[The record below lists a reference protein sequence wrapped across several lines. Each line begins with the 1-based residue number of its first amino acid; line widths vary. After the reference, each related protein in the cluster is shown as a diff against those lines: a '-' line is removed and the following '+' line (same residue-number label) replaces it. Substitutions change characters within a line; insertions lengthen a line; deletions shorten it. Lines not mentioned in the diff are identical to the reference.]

1 MSEPSAAAGTPSGVK
16 FSAHPAMFK
25 ARPFSF
31 ILSLLLCAV
40 GIGFIILMVWYVK
53 CKATKL
59 AIVDHE
65 VVLERGLLS
74 KERIELSLSS
84 VRSVRVYQSFLNR
97 LTGVGR
103 ITLYTAGD
111 QPEFTVDGIP
121 EPNRFRELT

>member
-1 MSEPSAAAGTPSGVK
+1 MNESIKATEARPGVK

-31 ILSLLLCAV
+31 ILSVLLCAV
-40 GIGFIILMVWYVK
+40 GIGFIILMVWYIK
-53 CKATKL
+53 CKSTRL
-59 AIVDHE
+59 EIVDTE

-74 KERIELSLSS
+74 KERIELNVAS
-84 VRSVRVYQSFLNR
+84 VRSVRVYQSFINR

>member
-1 MSEPSAAAGTPSGVK
+1 MSDPQAAEVRPGVK

-31 ILSLLLCAV
+31 ILSVLLCAV

-59 AIVDHE
+59 EIIDNE

-74 KERIELSLSS
+74 KERIELNLES

-97 LTGVGR
+97 ITGVGR
-103 ITLYTAGD
+103 ITVFTAGD
-111 QPEFTVDGIP
+111 NPEFEVDGIP
-121 EPNRFRELT
+121 DPNKFRELT

>member
-1 MSEPSAAAGTPSGVK
+1 MSEPQAASAARVGVK

-31 ILSLLLCAV
+31 ILSVLLCAV

-53 CKATKL
+53 CKSTKL
-59 AIVDHE
+59 EIVDDE

-74 KERIELSLSS
+74 KERIELSLAS

-97 LTGVGR
+97 ITGVGR
-103 ITLYTAGD
+103 ITVFTAGD
-111 QPEFTVDGIP
+111 NPEFEVDGIP